1 MKLNNKGESYIFV
14 ILGIIVFGLI
24 MIFGLNYKQLVP
36 KQSTDTY
43 YKYLR
48 DSIITAGKNYIVA
61 NDYLTLED
69 YTETTFSKKEVNE
82 LDRNLNCQSSN
93 VDCKQI
99 PINELVSTGYLNKL
113 VDSNNKEECETNN
126 GYLIVARVLSN
137 NVQKSY
143 NYYYKINNVICGY
156 KRLVNTSDSEYY
168 IVENKQKTQDE

>member
-1 MKLNNKGESYIFV
+1 M
-14 ILGIIVFGLI
+14 
-24 MIFGLNYKQLVP
+24 
-36 KQSTDTY
+36 
-43 YKYLR
+43 
-48 DSIITAGKNYIVA
+48 
-61 NDYLTLED
+61 
-69 YTETTFSKKEVNE
+69 
-82 LDRNLNCQSSN
+82 NCQSSN

-143 NYYYKINNVICGY
+143 NYYYKIDNVICGY

-168 IVENKQKTQDE
+168 IVENKQKTQAE